1 MMNIQEFKEKSI
13 VMASASKMKELSPRE
28 MILADLN
35 GDQRRAA
42 EATDRPTLVVSP
54 AGTGKTRVLA
64 ARYQLMLA
72 EGVPTNRL
80 LAITFSNRA
89 TQEMR
94 ERIGSVLDGIDERDI
109 FINTF
114 HALGKRILRSM
125 PGQFGLTEQFRIAD
139 ESEVHQILREA
150 VVRIDRDLLEGPF
163 GREKIS
169 RLAELLDQI
178 KNQGMTPSSVASAGR
193 RFGNR
198 TIDGTDL
205 EILEEYEAQ
214 MQADNIVDYNDL
226 ILKPLLVFN
235 RDEKVANAWRR
246 QFDSV
251 MIDEYQDTNSTQYQ
265 LLRHLTKDKSNVL
278 FLGDDDQLIFAW
290 RGADNS
296 YVIDFERQWSQGQV
310 LNLRINYR
318 NAPEIVERAKSM
330 IGRNE
335 NRRVKEMVA
344 HRSNAAVMEMRVL
357 DDQSQEQDY
366 IARLIK
372 SEIAKGTALDQIAI
386 LTRNRAEATTI
397 ALSLAAHDIPCF
409 HPDDDILTQRA
420 VRALISWARIAV
432 NETDRLALMTAM
444 ATPDVKLTPAA
455 IDKLNDW
462 ARDKE
467 VHLIDVIRSSVEDGT
482 ATAGGP
488 LNQFLDKFKA
498 VCALDLTHSRCFEDI
513 ANTVGLDVY
522 AEEQSPAAK
531 QGLNQALAIFSSAF
545 DELQS
550 ITAVLEALA
559 ISFKST
565 IEARQGQARVRV
577 DTMHASKG
585 LEFDMVIVSGWEEG
599 HFPRNTRSTA
609 ELEESRRLAYV
620 TVSRARNSFVA
631 TVVRKRPNGSRAPS
645 RFLSEIGMNPDVV
658 GM

>member
-1 MMNIQEFKEKSI
+1 MNIQEFKEKSI
-13 VMASASKMKELSPRE
+13 VMAAANKVKELSPRE

-72 EGVPTNRL
+72 QGVPTNRL

-94 ERIGSVLDGIDERDI
+94 ERIGSVLEGIDERDI

-139 ESEVHQILREA
+139 EGEVHQILREA
-150 VVRIDRDLLEGPF
+150 VVRIDPELLEGPF

-169 RLAELLDQI
+169 RLAETLDAI
-178 KNQGMTPSSVASAGR
+178 KNKGMTPATLVSTGR
-193 RFGNR
+193 RLGN
-198 TIDGTDL
+198 INVNPTDL

-226 ILKPLLVFN
+226 ILKPLLMFQ
-235 RDEKVANAWRR
+235 RDEKLARAWRR
-246 QFDSV
+246 QFDCV

-265 LLRHLTKDKSNVL
+265 LLRHLTKEKSNVL

-296 YVIDFERQWSQGQV
+296 YVIDFERQWAEGQV

-318 NAPEIVERAKSM
+318 NAPQIVERAKSM

-335 NRRVKEMVA
+335 NRRDKEMIA

-372 SEIAKGTALDQIAI
+372 AEIDKGTPLDQIAI

-397 ALSLAAHDIPCF
+397 ALSLAAHEIPCF
-409 HPDDDILTQRA
+409 NPDDDILNQRE

-432 NETDRLALMTAM
+432 NETDRLALMNAM
-444 ATPDVKLTPAA
+444 ATPDVKLTAAA

-462 ARDKE
+462 AREQD
-467 VHLIDVIRSSVEDGT
+467 VPLVDVIRSSVADGK
-482 ATAGGP
+482 AAPGGP
-488 LNQFLDKFKA
+488 LSQFLDKFKA
-498 VCALDLTHSRCFEDI
+498 VCELDLTHSRCFEDI
-513 ANTVGLDVY
+513 ANTVGLDIY
-522 AEEQSPAAK
+522 AEQQSPAAK
-531 QGLNQALAIFSSAF
+531 QALNQAFAIFSSAF

-550 ITAVLEALA
+550 ITAVLDALA

-599 HFPRNTRSTA
+599 HFPRNSRSSA

-620 TVSRARNSFVA
+620 TVSRARNAFIA

-645 RFLSEIGMNPDVV
+645 RFLSEIGMNPDLVS
-658 GM
+658 M